1 MDGGTLLAA
10 ASGGRADL
18 VVGLLLGLC
27 LGLLVGPA
35 FRAWQIH
42 REWIDASKEARLTE
56 QLLQELDED
65 ADVTEIPPLRS
76 SGHAAAKASWPT
88 RR

>member
-1 MDGGTLLAA
+1 MNVATLLAA
-10 ASGGRADL
+10 ASGGDADL

-56 QLLQELDED
+56 QLLDELDED
-65 ADVTEIPPLRS
+65 ADVVDIAPHRA
-76 SGHAAAKASWPT
+76 SGHGSTRASWPT